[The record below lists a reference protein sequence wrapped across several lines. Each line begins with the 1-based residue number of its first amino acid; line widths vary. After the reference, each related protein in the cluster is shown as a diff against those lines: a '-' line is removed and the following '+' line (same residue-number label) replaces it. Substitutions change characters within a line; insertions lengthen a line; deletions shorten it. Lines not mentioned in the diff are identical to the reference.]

1 MVKNEEEVKMPS
13 REEIMK
19 IAEERTRRD
28 VAETRMKGAA
38 KELGFSA
45 DVDPAVLEREVKK
58 SIHFE
63 VGERV
68 YAMARGLLFLSGCRN
83 SRTNSS
89 PSVQQIRENGKS
101 ATSAT

>member
-1 MVKNEEEVKMPS
+1 MPS
-13 REEIMK
+13 REEIMR

-38 KELGFSA
+38 KELGFSS

-68 YAMARGLLFLSGCRN
+68 YA
-83 SRTNSS
+83 
-89 PSVQQIRENGKS
+89 NGEGAGVFERVPELADKFKS
-101 ATSAT
+101 IGSISLNES